1 MNEGEIVMK
10 KAAAIKKIR
19 NRAKL
24 VDRKV
29 VIEENDYHGN
39 GQFKV
44 YARFEGSNQT
54 ISFWT
59 NSDDSISSPHICR
72 DGDVSDSMTDYFAG
86 YHVDNIT
93 QALNTVAALPAK
105 YPVGSLVRFKDN
117 KRNGRSKLTG
127 IVALV
132 MEAKTGGNYKV
143 QYAGVENRYDPY
155 FSERDLERVS

>member
-1 MNEGEIVMK
+1 MK

-29 VIEENDYHGN
+29 EVEDIDHHGN
-39 GQFKV
+39 GSSKV

-54 ISFWT
+54 ISFWV

-72 DGDVSDSMTDYFAG
+72 DGDESDPHTDYFAG

-93 QALNTVAALPAK
+93 QALNTVAALPPK
-105 YPVGSLVRFKDN
+105 YSVGSLVRFKEN
-117 KRNGRSKLTG
+117 KRNKRWRLAGK
-127 IVALV
+127 IALV
-132 MEAKTGGNYKV
+132 MQAESGGNYKV
-143 QYAGVENRYDPY
+143 QYPGSEDRYSPFY
-155 FSERDLERVS
+155 SERDFELVS